1 MAHQQRR
8 PAAAEAEDIKKRVT
22 RCMIKLSDRD
32 TEPMAAAELDSIART
47 LPASSL
53 PQFLSALSDA
63 RPSDRPALRR
73 HSLRLLSLLSAS
85 PLPLRPHHPK
95 ISSLLLPR
103 LRDPDSSV
111 RAALLDAVRSL
122 SLSDPASF
130 AASSLF
136 RPLSDSLLHEQE
148 ASAQASSALCL
159 SAAID
164 SSDANADLLQ
174 QIQRLLPRLLKL
186 ARSSA
191 FKAKPALAS
200 LLGSAG
206 AAGAAGGE
214 NALAALVAC
223 LAELLS
229 SEDWAARKAAAEALM
244 RIGVAERDAL
254 SGQKEACVARFEA
267 RRFDKVKIVRE
278 SMNKMLEIWR
288 DLPGDAAAAT
298 DHSNSRRE
306 STGSTASVP
315 RKSKTTTTTSRS
327 PPPIATP
334 TTTRKKSTPT
344 NERKVAHTPLTPKT
358 DPEIALSPCS
368 EERGEK
374 DKEGNGRSRFEVK
387 KVVLKEDKGLKSAS
401 RVVPFEESGK
411 SEIVS
416 GSDNV
421 VEDHHGDG
429 DGDGVKDGDLSLI
442 RKQLVQ
448 IENQQ
453 SSLIHLLQRFIGSSQ
468 NGIRSL
474 ETRVHGLE
482 MALDEISRDLAA
494 SSGIMSKN
502 IDPEV
507 KTCCSLPGA
516 EFLSSRF
523 RKREGGR
530 YSLSGN
536 PALSGMRYLAEKQ
549 GGGSY
554 RQRVGLQSG
563 FVVNPLAEINTQ
575 SRGNTEITPK
585 TMLKNIN
592 TGIKQDL
599 NG

>member
-8 PAAAEAEDIKKRVT
+8 PAAEAEDIKKRVT

-53 PQFLSALSDA
+53 PHFLSALSDA

-148 ASAQASSALCL
+148 ASAQAASALCL

-164 SSDANADLLQ
+164 SSDASPDLLQ

-214 NALAALVAC
+214 SALAALVAC
-223 LAELLS
+223 LAEFLS
-229 SEDWAARKAAAEALM
+229 SEDWAARKAAAEALT
-244 RIGVAERDAL
+244 RIGAAERDAL

-278 SMNKMLEIWR
+278 SMNKMLEVWR
-288 DLPGDAAAAT
+288 DLPGDAATAAT

-344 NERKVAHTPLTPKT
+344 NERKVAHTPMTPKT
-358 DPEIALSPCS
+358 DPEIAVSPPS

-374 DKEGNGRSRFEVK
+374 GKEGNGRSRFEVK
-387 KVVLKEDKGLKSAS
+387 KMVLKEDRGLKSGS
-401 RVVPFEESGK
+401 RVVPFEESGD

-429 DGDGVKDGDLSLI
+429 VGDGDLSLI

-453 SSLIHLLQRFIGSSQ
+453 SSLIDLLQRFIGSSQ

-482 MALDEISRDLAA
+482 MALDEISRDLAV
-494 SSGIMSKN
+494 SYGIMSKN

-523 RKREGGR
+523 RKKEGGR
-530 YSLSGN
+530 YSLSGS
-536 PALSGMRYLAEKQ
+536 PTLSGMRYLAEKQ
-549 GGGSY
+549 GGDSY

-575 SRGNTEITPK
+575 SRGNTEVTPK
-585 TMLKNIN
+585 KMLKNV
-592 TGIKQDL
+592 TLEL
-599 NG
+599 NRI